1 MKADWIDGC
10 IDAARQAIGEVD
22 TVAAERLKV
31 AMETQLSIRALRPK
45 ELSDL
50 ADELMSLSSVALLTG
65 DMDSTDADQ
74 SDPS

>member
-1 MKADWIDGC
+1 VKADWIDGC

-22 TVAAERLKV
+22 PVAAERLKV

-45 ELSDL
+45 ELRDL
-50 ADELMSLSSVALLTG
+50 ADELMGLPSVDSLTS
-65 DMDSTDADQ
+65 DMDSTHADQ